1 MFDASTN
8 FRKNAM
14 SGSNRT
20 VGPNKFKRDQ
30 DGSEGAG
37 EPATLGEAAYQNL
50 RADIVAGVL
59 EAGKPLR
66 LEALRQ
72 RYGLSF
78 SPLREALMRL
88 QSERLVLSTALRG
101 FSVAPL
107 SREEIKDATE
117 TRILIESEALRRSMR
132 DGDDDWEAGIVA
144 AFHALSLQVERQSRS
159 PGKVDAA
166 DISAME
172 ERHHHFHRALIARC
186 GSPRLLE
193 LADQLYIE
201 TQRYRLPSLVG
212 RVSGKA
218 RRDVAAEHQQI
229 MDAALR
235 RSEDAV
241 KYLAEHYRRT
251 SASIEASID
260 WSSLAA
266 GSRDTK

>member
-1 MFDASTN
+1 MPAST
-8 FRKNAM
+8 RL
-14 SGSNRT
+14 
-20 VGPNKFKRDQ
+20 KRDQ
-30 DGSEGAG
+30 DSSDGTT
-37 EPATLGEAAYQNL
+37 EPATLGEAAYQRL
-50 RADIVAGVL
+50 RTDIVSGAL

-107 SREEIKDATE
+107 SRDEIRDATE
-117 TRILIESEALRRSMR
+117 TRILIECEALRRSMR
-132 DGDDDWEAGIVA
+132 DGDDDWEADIVA

-159 PGKVDAA
+159 AGKPGTA
-166 DISAME
+166 DMLAMG
-172 ERHHHFHRALIARC
+172 ERHHQFHRALIAHC

-201 TQRYRLPSLVG
+201 TERYRLPCLVG
-212 RVSGKA
+212 GIAGKP

-229 MDAALR
+229 MEATLR
-235 RSEDAV
+235 RSADAT

-251 SASIEASID
+251 SDVIEASID
-260 WSSLAA
+260 WSSLVPA
-266 GSRDTK
+266 GRETK

>member
-1 MFDASTN
+1 MANTAGG
-8 FRKNAM
+8 RRLA
-14 SGSNRT
+14 
-20 VGPNKFKRDQ
+20 
-30 DGSEGAG
+30 SEGNG
-37 EPATLGEAAYQNL
+37 EPATLGEVAYQRL
-50 RADIVAGVL
+50 RADIVSGAL
-59 EAGKPLR
+59 DAGKPLR

-107 SREEIKDATE
+107 SREEMKDATE
-117 TRILIESEALRRSMR
+117 TRILIECEALRLSMR

-144 AFHALSLQVERQSRS
+144 SFHALSLQVERQSRIA
-159 PGKVDAA
+159 GKPEAA

-172 ERHHHFHRALIARC
+172 ERHHHFHRALIAHC

-193 LADQLYIE
+193 LADQLYVE

-212 RVSGKA
+212 RVAGTPP
-218 RRDVAAEHQQI
+218 RDVAAEHQQI

-235 RSEDAV
+235 RSEAAV
-241 KYLAEHYRRT
+241 RHLAEHYRRT
-251 SASIEASID
+251 AATIEASIEWPVPARSD
-260 WSSLAA
+260 IRLP
-266 GSRDTK
+266 R

>member
-1 MFDASTN
+1 MAGD
-8 FRKNAM
+8 R
-14 SGSNRT
+14 RT
-20 VGPNKFKRDQ
+20 VSD
-30 DGSEGAG
+30 ATG
-37 EPATLGEAAYQNL
+37 EPATLGEAAYQRL

-117 TRILIESEALRRSMR
+117 TRILIECEALRRSMR

-144 AFHALSLQVERQSRS
+144 AFHALGRQVERMARS
-159 PGKVDAA
+159 PGKADAA
-166 DISAME
+166 DVAALE
-172 ERHHHFHRALIARC
+172 ERHRQFHHALIAQC
-186 GSPRLLE
+186 GSARLLE
-193 LADQLYIE
+193 LADQLYVE

-212 RVSGKA
+212 QVAGTPP
-218 RRDVAAEHQQI
+218 RDVAAEHHEI

-235 RSEDAV
+235 RSDDALG
-241 KYLAEHYRRT
+241 YLAEHYRRT
-251 SASIEASID
+251 AAVIEASMA
-260 WSSLAA
+260 WPSP
-266 GSRDTK
+266 G

>member
-1 MFDASTN
+1 MASVAGH
-8 FRKNAM
+8 R
-14 SGSNRT
+14 RI
-20 VGPNKFKRDQ
+20 V
-30 DGSEGAG
+30 SEGAA
-37 EPATLGEAAYQNL
+37 EPATLGEAAYQRL
-50 RADIVAGVL
+50 RADIVAGAL

-107 SREEIKDATE
+107 SREEMRDATE
-117 TRILIESEALRRSMR
+117 TRILIECEALRRSMR

-144 AFHALSLQVERQSRS
+144 AFHALGLQVERQSRLS
-159 PGKVDAA
+159 GKVEAA
-166 DISAME
+166 DMLAME
-172 ERHHHFHRALIARC
+172 ERHHQFHRALITHC

-193 LADQLYIE
+193 LANQLYVE

-212 RVSGKA
+212 RVAGTPP
-218 RRDVAAEHQQI
+218 RDVSAEHQQI
-229 MDAALR
+229 MDATLR

-241 KYLAEHYRRT
+241 RYLSEHYRRT
-251 SASIEASID
+251 AAIIEVSIAWPSP
-260 WSSLAA
+260 A
-266 GSRDTK
+266 GGADGKN

>member
-1 MFDASTN
+1 MQVQIFEN
-8 FRKNAM
+8 NAM
-14 SGSNRT
+14 ATKPNRI
-20 VGPNKFKRDQ
+20 KDI
-30 DGSEGAG
+30 DGNDRGA
-37 EPATLGEAAYQNL
+37 EPVTLGELAYQRL

-88 QSERLVLSTALRG
+88 QSEHLVLSTALRG

-107 SREEIKDATE
+107 SLAEMKDAAE
-117 TRILIESEALRRSMR
+117 TRILIEGEALRRSMR
-132 DGDDDWEAGIVA
+132 DGDDDWESGIVA
-144 AFHALSLQVERQSRS
+144 AFHALSRQVERQAQNT
-159 PGKVDAA
+159 GATNVDDFA
-166 DISAME
+166 AME
-172 ERHHHFHRALIARC
+172 DRHQQFHRSLIASC

-201 TQRYRLPSLVG
+201 TQRFRLPCLVG
-212 RVSGKA
+212 PISGTP
-218 RRDVAAEHQQI
+218 RRDVAAEHKQI

-241 KYLAEHYRRT
+241 TYLAEHYWRT
-251 SASIEASID
+251 ADMIAETID
-260 WSSLAA
+260 WPSLTPA
-266 GSRDTK
+266 K

>member
-1 MFDASTN
+1 MAGVAKVR
-8 FRKNAM
+8 RK
-14 SGSNRT
+14 
-20 VGPNKFKRDQ
+20 V
-30 DGSEGAG
+30 SEGAD
-37 EPATLGEAAYQNL
+37 EPATLGEAAYQRL
-50 RADIVAGVL
+50 RADIVAGAL

-107 SREEIKDATE
+107 SREEMKDATE
-117 TRILIESEALRRSMR
+117 TRILIECEALRRSMR

-144 AFHALSLQVERQSRS
+144 AFHALGKQVERQAQIS
-159 PGKVDAA
+159 GKVEATDMF
-166 DISAME
+166 AME
-172 ERHHHFHRALIARC
+172 ERHHHFHRALIAQC

-193 LADQLYIE
+193 LADQLYVE

-212 RVSGKA
+212 TATTKPP
-218 RRDVAAEHQQI
+218 RDVSAEHQEI
-229 MDAALR
+229 MDATLR

-241 KYLAEHYRRT
+241 RLLAEHYRRT
-251 SASIEASID
+251 SAIIEASTE
-260 WSSLAA
+260 WPPSA
-266 GSRDTK
+266 